1 MISLEWQLLAVG
13 ALGLAAFLC
22 QDIPMMMQ
30 LSFQG

>member
-1 MISLEWQLLAVG
+1 LAVG

-22 QDIPMMMQ
+22 QDKPIMMQ